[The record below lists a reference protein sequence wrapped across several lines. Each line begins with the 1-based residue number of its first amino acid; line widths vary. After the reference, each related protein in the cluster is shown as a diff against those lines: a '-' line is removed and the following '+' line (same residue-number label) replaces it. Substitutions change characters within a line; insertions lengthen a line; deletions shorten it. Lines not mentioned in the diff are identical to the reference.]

1 MEKFGAVDYGNSVP
15 ETIRSPATTGERL
28 LFRTLKPFYLKMILF
43 IMNLKSKVNDLILN
57 SKDLARKDL
66 YTVIELELCL
76 PRDEIDPDID
86 ESSEEILM
94 EKILKRSISMSLHEK
109 YNLNEEASNFLLE
122 FEMGVERGTAV
133 TNRELVKLFKESTFY
148 NDVVRSY
155 YKTAV
160 SKSIWWA
167 VKRSNKWK
175 MERGRYTKL

>member
-1 MEKFGAVDYGNSVP
+1 M
-15 ETIRSPATTGERL
+15 
-28 LFRTLKPFYLKMILF
+28 
-43 IMNLKSKVNDLILN
+43 N
-57 SKDLARKDL
+57 SKDLVRKDL
-66 YTVIELELCL
+66 YTVIEPELCL

-86 ESSEEILM
+86 EFSEEILM
-94 EKILKRSISMSLHEK
+94 GKILKRSISMSLHEK

-122 FEMGVERGTAV
+122 FEKGVERGTAV
-133 TNRELVKLFKESTFY
+133 TNRELVKLFEESTFY